1 MFHFLDT
8 GACYEHFTASFIIC
22 CMDHFLQRTELV
34 NSRRGLL
41 KITVKSLSLEA
52 YFKKFI

>member
-8 GACYEHFTASFIIC
+8 GACYEHFTASFIMC
-22 CMDHFLQRTELV
+22 YMDHFLQRTELV

-41 KITVKSLSLEA
+41 NITVKSLSLEA